1 MLLGS
6 CLFTV
11 IVASLVLACTLAVQS
26 ILEAAAVPTFRLV
39 ATGNR
44 PDLALA
50 KGHKWHLFLSQCA
63 CCSNRRAPR
72 HAPRPSPR
80 PSLAPRHAPCPK

>member
-1 MLLGS
+1 MQVVLGS
-6 CLFTV
+6 CLFAV
-11 IVASLVLACTLAVQS
+11 IVASLVLACILAVQS

-50 KGHKWHLFLSQCA
+50 EGHLWHLFLSQCA
-63 CCSNRRAPR
+63 SSSNHHDPR
-72 HAPRPSPR
+72 HAPRN
-80 PSLAPRHAPCPK
+80 APRHAPCPR

>member
-11 IVASLVLACTLAVQS
+11 IVATLVLACVLAVQS

-39 ATGNR
+39 GTGNR

-50 KGHKWHLFLSQCA
+50 KGHRWHLFLSQCVL
-63 CCSNRRAPR
+63 PEP
-72 HAPRPSPR
+72 PRP
-80 PSLAPRHAPCPK
+80 LATPLATPLTTPPA

>member
-1 MLLGS
+1 MAMLTTRHGHACCGSAYYGSTYHGPTVKVLLGS

-11 IVASLVLACTLAVQS
+11 IVATLVLACVLAVQS

-39 ATGNR
+39 GTGNR

-50 KGHKWHLFLSQCA
+50 KGHRWHLFLSQCA
-63 CCSNRRAPR
+63 
-72 HAPRPSPR
+72 
-80 PSLAPRHAPCPK
+80 

>member
-1 MLLGS
+1 MKVLLGS

-11 IVASLVLACTLAVQS
+11 IVATLVLACVLAVQS

-39 ATGNR
+39 GTGNR

-50 KGHKWHLFLSQCA
+50 KGHRWHLFLSQCA
-63 CCSNRRAPR
+63 CCSNHR
-72 HAPRPSPR
+72 HAPRHTPLATPLATSPD
-80 PSLAPRHAPCPK
+80 